1 MRKGL
6 LVFFIGL
13 FGALF
18 AALPVTAQS
27 WSPDAGDTA
36 VIRGLGDSFP
46 NSEDLSL
53 SSDYSVYRFSK
64 DGVTYLQI
72 NRVDGEVL
80 KAFAFADGADPV
92 ALPIGVLAR
101 SQFDADVDEGQV
113 LFDGS
118 RVQGEG
124 HRCPCGSEVVYQGPG
139 GTIVVVT
146 DRDGNVIQVIVLGG
160 NQTK

>member
-13 FGALF
+13 FGTLF

-80 KAFAFADGADPV
+80 KAFATADGADPG
-92 ALPIGVLAR
+92 ALPIGVLA
-101 SQFDADVDEGQV
+101 STQLDAEADEGQV
-113 LFDGS
+113 LL
-118 RVQGEG
+118 
-124 HRCPCGSEVVYQGPG
+124 
-139 GTIVVVT
+139 
-146 DRDGNVIQVIVLGG
+146 DRSQIPAAGNSSP
-160 NQTK
+160 